1 MSSST
6 IVNSLVT
13 TLPEPSSTK
22 QTYEGSASGTLNGD
36 GTFTPNTN
44 IAPNAF
50 TEDSGSALT
59 YSDPHFN
66 KVVLPGTVALPGT
79 DENPYLPINL
89 PAYVSTLFA
98 NVANIQGNLTNDLT
112 PEIVN
117 QRMYPTAKSVKEYVL
132 SQLSGTESIENGSA
146 RSDSNND
153 RGLEFVE
160 LKGGSGSS
168 PGIASTG
175 VTTSLIEPGGITNLT
190 DTNNNQVFVFKLG
203 NVDISRSGAQKEAV
217 NTIDLT
223 NVSVQL
229 NAAPYVT
236 TDSSGISQIDW
247 SYFSYMGQKYTT
259 YQFVHTGDIVE
270 FIQYREP
277 LNPTSTAENKSKH
290 NNVYIVKNGF
300 GGRFTNPF
308 TIPDETTVNGY
319 IGTDLA

>member
-13 TLPEPSSTK
+13 TLPAPSSTK
-22 QTYEGSASGTLNGD
+22 PAYEGSATGSLKGD

-50 TEDSGSALT
+50 AEDADSALT

-66 KVVLPGTVALPGT
+66 KVVLPSTVALPGT

-98 NVANIQGNLTNDLT
+98 NVANIQGNLTNDFST
-112 PEIVN
+112 DFAD
-117 QRMYPTAKSVKEYVL
+117 QRMYPTIQSVKSYVL
-132 SQLSGTESIENGSA
+132 SQLSGTETITNSSA
-146 RSDSNND
+146 TSDPNNA

-160 LKGGSGSS
+160 VKGGSSTGV
-168 PGIASTG
+168 ASTG
-175 VTTSLIEPGGITNLT
+175 VTTSLITSGGAGITDDDGNT
-190 DTNNNQVFVFKLG
+190 VFVFKLG
-203 NVDISRSGAQKEAV
+203 NVDSTRSGAQKETV
-217 NTIDLT
+217 NMIDLT
-223 NVSVQL
+223 DKSVQL
-229 NAAPYVT
+229 NAAPCVT

-270 FIQYREP
+270 FIQYRETFTK
-277 LNPTSTAENKSKH
+277 TSTAQNPSTH

-308 TIPDETTVNGY
+308 TIPDETTVNSY

>member
-1 MSSST
+1 MSS
-6 IVNSLVT
+6 IVNSLNT
-13 TLPEPSSTK
+13 TLPEPSSAK
-22 QTYEGSASGTLNGD
+22 PGYEGTVSGSLNGD

-98 NVANIQGNLTNDLT
+98 NVANIQGNLTDDLT

-132 SQLSGTESIENGSA
+132 NQLSGTESIENGSA
-146 RSDSNND
+146 RSDSNNA

-160 LKGGSGSS
+160 VKSGSS
-168 PGIASTG
+168 TGIASTG

-190 DTNNNQVFVFKLG
+190 DADGNQVFVFKLG
-203 NVDISRSGAQKEAV
+203 NVDSSRSGAQKEAV

-229 NAAPYVT
+229 NAAPCVTT

-277 LNPTSTAENKSKH
+277 LDTPPSTAENKSTH

-319 IGTDLA
+319 IGTDLS